1 VADNEDVRKEPA
13 GISQD
18 QLSQKEAM
26 TTGTRTPAPSHSPPH
41 IFASE
46 FSVSLLPHAMYLTFG
61 HVRMLIPQTGDP
73 RGEYTKEWLHT
84 LVLPHPTFL
93 ALVQALEQARP
104 LVEQNLSAGALKI
117 NVIRS
122 DKPGE

>member
-61 HVRMLIPQTGDP
+61 HVRMLIPQT
-73 RGEYTKEWLHT
+73 EWLHT